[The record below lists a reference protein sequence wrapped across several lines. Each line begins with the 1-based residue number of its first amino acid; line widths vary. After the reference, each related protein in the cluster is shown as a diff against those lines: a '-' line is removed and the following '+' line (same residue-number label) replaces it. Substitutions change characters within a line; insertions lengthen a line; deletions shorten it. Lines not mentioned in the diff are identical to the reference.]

1 VAIPALIRNDG
12 HQDNNEEDDMKF
24 IKSLLL
30 GAALLASS
38 SFSWANEQF
47 VPLLSYRV
55 GPYGSNGT
63 SFFGAMIDYMT
74 LVNQKGGI
82 NGVKLSWEECET
94 EYNASRGVECYE
106 RLKSRNGG
114 ATIVEPVSTGIAY
127 GILDRVSKDKVPL
140 TTLGYGRSDAANG
153 KVFPYVFPLITTY
166 WNQAGAMVVHLG
178 EKAGGM
184 DKLKGK
190 KIVHLYHDSA
200 YGKEPLPVLEAEAA
214 KWGFEL
220 IKIPVT
226 PPGNEQQS
234 QWLQIRQAN
243 PDYVIMWTFGVMSAV
258 GLKTAQRNGF
268 PREKI
273 LGVWWAGSEEDTEPA
288 GEAAK
293 GFSTMS
299 FTTPGEYPL
308 LDEIRTQLYK
318 AGKGNLKELDRV
330 GNVMY
335 MRGLVA
341 AVLMVEGMRNA
352 QAKFGKGKVIT
363 GEQMRWGLENLNV
376 DRARQKELGVDD
388 LFPPVKTSCDDHEG
402 SGAVKVVQWDGKKW
416 VALSKNWL
424 TGDKAL
430 VRKLLETSSA
440 AYAKEKGI
448 TPACM
453 K

>member
-1 VAIPALIRNDG
+1 MKLIR
-12 HQDNNEEDDMKF
+12 
-24 IKSLLL
+24 SLLL

-38 SFSWANEQF
+38 SLALAQEQY

-63 SFFGAMIDYMT
+63 SFFGGMIDYMN
-74 LVNQKGGI
+74 LVNQSGGI
-82 NGVKLSWEECET
+82 NGVKLTWEECET
-94 EYNASRGVECYE
+94 EYNPSRGVECYE
-106 RLKSRNGG
+106 RLKSKNGG
-114 ATIVEPVSTGIAY
+114 AAIVEPLSTGIAY
-127 GILDRVSKDKVPL
+127 GILDRVGKDKIPM

-166 WNQAGAMVVHLG
+166 WNQAAAMVVYLG
-178 EKAGGM
+178 EKSGGM

-220 IKIPVT
+220 VKIPIT

-299 FTTPGEYPL
+299 FTTPGEFPL
-308 LDEIRTQLYK
+308 LDEIRTKLYK
-318 AGKGNLKELDRV
+318 NGKGNLKELDRV

-335 MRGLVA
+335 TRGIAA
-341 AVLMVEGMRNA
+341 AVMMVEAMRKA
-352 QAKFGKGKVIT
+352 QSKYGKGKVLT
-363 GEQMRWGLENLNV
+363 GEQMRWGLENLSI
-376 DRARQKELGVDD
+376 DRARQKELGVEDM
-388 LFPPVKTSCDDHEG
+388 FPPVKTSCDDHEG

-416 VALSKNWL
+416 VALSKNWI

-430 VRKLLETSSA
+430 VRRLLEESSA

>member
-1 VAIPALIRNDG
+1 
-12 HQDNNEEDDMKF
+12 MKF
-24 IKSLLL
+24 VKSMLL
-30 GAALLASS
+30 GAVLAASTS
-38 SFSWANEQF
+38 LAMAAEQY

-63 SFFGAMIDYMT
+63 SFFGGMIDYMN
-74 LVNQKGGI
+74 LVNMSGGV
-82 NGVKLSWEECET
+82 NGVKLTWEECET
-94 EYNASRGVECYE
+94 EYNPSRGVECYE
-106 RLKSRNGG
+106 RLKSKNGG
-114 ATIVEPVSTGIAY
+114 ATIVEPLSTGIAY
-127 GILDRVSKDKVPL
+127 GILDRVAKDKIPM

-153 KVFPYVFPLITTY
+153 KVFPYVFPLLSTY
-166 WNQAGAMVVHLG
+166 WNQAGAMIVYLG

-220 IKIPVT
+220 IKIPVA

-288 GEAAK
+288 GDAAK
-293 GFSTMS
+293 GYSAMS
-299 FTTPGEYPL
+299 FTTPGNFPL
-308 LDEIRTQLYK
+308 LDEIRNKLY
-318 AGKGNLKELDRV
+318 ATGKGNLKELDRV

-335 MRGLVA
+335 MRGIA
-341 AVLMVEGMRNA
+341 ATVLMVEAMRVA
-352 QAKFGKGKVIT
+352 QNKYGKGKVLN
-363 GEQMRWGLENLNV
+363 GEQMRWGLENLNI
-376 DRARQKELGVDD
+376 DAARQKALGVFDM
-388 LFPPVKTSCDDHEG
+388 FPPIKTSCDDHEG
-402 SGAVKVVQWDGKKW
+402 SGAVKVVQWDGKQW
-416 VALSKNWL
+416 VAVSKNWIM
-424 TGDKAL
+424 GDKAL
-430 VRKLLETSSA
+430 VRKLLEESSA